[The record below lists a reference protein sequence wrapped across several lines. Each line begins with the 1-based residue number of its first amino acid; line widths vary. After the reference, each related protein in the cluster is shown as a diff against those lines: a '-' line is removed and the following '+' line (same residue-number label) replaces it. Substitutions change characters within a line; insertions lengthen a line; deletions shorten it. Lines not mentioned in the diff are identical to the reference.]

1 MARDVGLD
9 GPRGEGFGESLGSYA
24 WEALA
29 RFPGLGV
36 CVCTVDGRMTY
47 SSPGEHALY
56 QGASA
61 QGDKAHGGK
70 AQGGK
75 KDARAAM
82 PEPWVAERL
91 GHLRRAHEDRRTLS
105 VRSLWNGVQ
114 LVSVIV
120 PVPADDAPEG
130 EPSCLV
136 VTQRVSG
143 EIKEGGEVVFSRLV
157 NLGGMS
163 KLSPR
168 ELEVLAL
175 IGRGLPTRKIAET
188 LDLSPKTVEK
198 HRDAIVRKTG
208 EKSRIRLAE
217 MAHDAGLTPEDAKR
231 ERV

>member
-1 MARDVGLD
+1 MARDVGFD
-9 GPRGEGFGESLGSYA
+9 GPKSDGLGESLGSYA

-36 CVCTVDGRMTY
+36 CVCTIDGKMSY
-47 SSPGEHALY
+47 ASPGEHALY
-56 QGASA
+56 QAT
-61 QGDKAHGGK
+61 KAHGDKPQGAK
-70 AQGGK
+70 AQGPK
-75 KDARAAM
+75 KEGRASM
-82 PEPWVAERL
+82 PEPWIAERL
-91 GHLRRAHEDRRTLS
+91 AHLRRAHDDQRSLS

-120 PVPADDAPEG
+120 PVPAGDAPDG

-136 VTQRVSG
+136 VTQRVAG
-143 EIKEGGEVVFSRLV
+143 EIKEGGDVLFSRLV
-157 NLGGMS
+157 NLGEMS